1 MRAEDDVRTLRQRGY
16 RAIGIAGR
24 DPRTGILPHWHRPD
38 DTPETVS
45 SETMERAAA
54 IVLALLEEWDRA

>member
-1 MRAEDDVRTLRQRGY
+1 MLAEDDVRTLRGRGY

-24 DPRTGILPHWHRPD
+24 DPQTGSLSHWHRPD

-45 SETMERAAA
+45 EETLWQATDILCAMLME
-54 IVLALLEEWDRA
+54 ID